1 MRKTHTQIVQEL
13 EAKGFSFTVNVI
25 QTGYGRPKTKIRNLH
40 RLLDMG
46 YDVRH
51 VQFET
56 CEIIVDGDFK
66 WLGALDNIDGWI
78 ERFNMY
84 QGIK

>member
-25 QTGYGRPKTKIRNLH
+25 QNGSGMPKTKIRNLH

-46 YDVRH
+46 YHVRH
-51 VQFET
+51 AQFET
-56 CEIIVDGDFK
+56 SAIIVDGDFK
-66 WLGALDNIDGWI
+66 WLSALDNIDGWI
-78 ERFNMY
+78 G
-84 QGIK
+84 GIK